1 MTSDKGHRDESVVVA
16 IKTIT
21 SSCSAVNSKRHQI
34 QHDSNLYLYRAIF
47 EVSSL
52 LGREAVALR
61 ASERS
66 RFADEQPGG
75 NFPLSRAARSP
86 RSSLGETFP

>member
-1 MTSDKGHRDESVVVA
+1 MTSDKGHRDESVVAVA

-21 SSCSAVNSKRHQI
+21 NRCSAVNSKRHQI
-34 QHDSNLYLYRAIF
+34 QHDSNLYSYRAIF

-52 LGREAVALR
+52 LGREAVTLR

-66 RFADEQPGG
+66 RFADMSTLGG
-75 NFPLSRAARSP
+75 TSP
-86 RSSLGETFP
+86 